1 MNDIKALQ
9 FLCSRLC
16 HDLVSGASAI
26 NAGLE
31 LLDLEQELSGEA
43 LKLIKDSAE
52 QVTNRLLFFRV
63 AFGSID
69 QRPNRMSNKEIKK
82 ICEGFINQNKI
93 SLEWPIEFSEH
104 TDSPFP
110 LNVTQVF
117 FNLVLLAVSCLPR
130 GGVIKARFPSLD
142 GGEGVALELSG
153 PDCTIMKEHILA
165 LQKDCSQRDLNPKNI
180 STLYAQALTQNFG
193 GEIKAEPIGERKGI
207 KLQAFLPDI

>member
-1 MNDIKALQ
+1 MKDIKALQ
-9 FLCSRLC
+9 ILCSRLC

-31 LLDLEQELSGEA
+31 LLDLEQELSREA

-52 QVTNRLLFFRV
+52 QVTNRLSFFRV

-69 QRPNRMSNKEIKK
+69 QRPNRMSSTEIRQ

-93 SLEWPIEFSEH
+93 SIEWPIEFSAH
-104 TDSPFP
+104 TDTNFS

-130 GGVIKARFPSLD
+130 GGRIKVHFLSMD

-165 LQKDCSQRDLNPKNI
+165 LQRDCSLKDLNPKNI
-180 STLYAQALTQNFG
+180 STLYAQALTQNLG
-193 GEIKAEPIGERKGI
+193 GK
-207 KLQAFLPDI
+207 